1 MVEKT
6 TRLYSLVKLNYDTDK
21 IERTDTSYSC
31 KNMAG
36 GIQGSKWEGGEG
48 RGGGVKERKK
58 RASTSSFFLP
68 KPLKLWEDGSQGTD
82 WYSRAIKCRMACQ
95 ATDRSPGLIE
105 RIFHSDEFLS
115 SLSDEF
121 LAGVEAKIP
130 LPPFSTSKGMV
141 YHLTRFSFLFATGGR
156 ARGREGRGRN
166 ELAKTAFAILRF
178 SCLIIIKKKKNKST
192 EIHPCDSYDRF

>member
-1 MVEKT
+1 MTRIKSNEQTRVTRVKT
-6 TRLYSLVKLNYDTDK
+6 WQEGFVGR
-21 IERTDTSYSC
+21 IGRER
-31 KNMAG
+31 
-36 GIQGSKWEGGEG
+36 GE
-48 RGGGVKERKK
+48 RGAKERKK

-68 KPLKLWEDGSQGTD
+68 KQLKPWEDGSQGTD

-141 YHLTRFSFLFATGGR
+141 PPFSLFASLRDGWPGPRPGGER
-156 ARGREGRGRN
+156 KKRTRDR
-166 ELAKTAFAILRF
+166 ICDF
-178 SCLIIIKKKKNKST
+178 SLLVFHKKKKKEKKNPLKFILVTLTT
-192 EIHPCDSYDRF
+192 ESNIRTI